1 MKRYGFTLVCFL
13 MAATAWADPVSLI
26 EVEAAS
32 LTNDGASLELR
43 LIDRDAVANA
53 CDYHVARFEYVEAA
67 SLLIVDL
74 KAPNPCNLDRFGRR
88 KGRLTWDLPA
98 ALRGSGRLAVIVNQ
112 VKLGELVISG
122 KEIR

>member
-1 MKRYGFTLVCFL
+1 MKRYCLTMVFL
-13 MAATAWADPVSLI
+13 LLAANAWADPVSLI
-26 EVEAAS
+26 EVEGAALS
-32 LTNDGASLELR
+32 NDGASLELR
-43 LIDRDAVANA
+43 LIDRDAVQNA

-74 KAPNPCNLDRFGRR
+74 KAPTPCNLDRFGRR
-88 KGRLTWDLPA
+88 KGRLTWDLPS
-98 ALRGSGRLAVIVNQ
+98 ALRGSGRLSVIVNQ